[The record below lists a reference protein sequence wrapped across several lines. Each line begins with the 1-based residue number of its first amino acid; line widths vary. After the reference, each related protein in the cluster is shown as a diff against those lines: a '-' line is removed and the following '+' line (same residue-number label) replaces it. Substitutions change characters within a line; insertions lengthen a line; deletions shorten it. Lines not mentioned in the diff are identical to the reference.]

1 MGRQIGSEMSKVL
14 MSDACSSV
22 ITATQ
27 IRVISFSLLII
38 EVINNIRFHDIEPI
52 KNNSNYL

>member
-1 MGRQIGSEMSKVL
+1 MGRLAPKCLKVL

-38 EVINNIRFHDIEPI
+38 EVINIIRFHDIEPI
-52 KNNSNYL
+52 QNDSNYL